1 MKFMQFSLMALLMG
15 ILSISNVKAQNAD
28 EIIKKHLEAIG
39 GLDNWKKV
47 QSLKMTGSI
56 NAQGQELII
65 TRTVVQNKAYRMDLT
80 IAGMENYQIVTT
92 TEGWNF
98 FPVGGQTK
106 PEAMTA
112 DEVKESATELDL
124 QGPLVN
130 YKEKGITVTY
140 LGKDDIEGT
149 ECYKLKVTYKDGKET
164 TMCFDAS
171 NYYMIREVQKMKA
184 NGKEMEMTM
193 NFSNF
198 KKIDGG
204 IVMPMTLGTEQ
215 GNVILKTIEINPKL
229 DDATFKPKS

>member
-204 IVMPMTLGTEQ
+204 IVMPMTLGTEH

>member
-1 MKFMQFSLMALLMG
+1 MALLMG